1 LYNLLPAAFVFNGRK
16 MLDTKKL
23 AEYRQSSPANFNKN
37 AVVSSRLFYEGNGN
51 N

>member
-1 LYNLLPAAFVFNGRK
+1 

-23 AEYRQSSPANFNKN
+23 AEYRQSSPANFKIKG
-37 AVVSSRLFYEGNGN
+37 VVSSRLFYEGNGN